1 MLKKL
6 IPNIPCEIRQILVPS
21 TFLTLPPNPEIYPLT
36 LSKAFC
42 LNVNRHVITSYS
54 ITCYRVRKI
63 VHFVLDNEKKKVFF
77 FRKTSCSKTY
87 HHFSRFSKK
96 HVLPHHPSFS
106 STKSTPSRRA
116 VGVVEMTVGQVY
128 PTAFS
133 LNS

>member
-77 FRKTSCSKTY
+77 FEKLLALKLTIT
-87 HHFSRFSKK
+87 FPGF
-96 HVLPHHPSFS
+96 P
-106 STKSTPSRRA
+106 KSTCCRTIHRFLRRNRRPRGA
-116 VGVVEMTVGQVY
+116 PWERWR
-128 PTAFS
+128 
-133 LNS
+133 